1 MSLRGV
7 KCAFAEKNSLVV
19 HLYINANIFG
29 VSMKVKIKNSQLP
42 AILKWFLQLFYW
54 LFAALVLFLVFSN
67 KQNDMSIR
75 LMVVAILTTMSFL
88 LTQLINRYFIPKFYF
103 EGRLFLFFYQLVFT
117 FIASVWFNAI
127 CIMLLLLYMASNT
140 LHGSLPNKTD
150 LILML
155 SGSYIIILFATIVH
169 FVQESYRRT
178 IERDRI
184 SRLKTETELRLN
196 EARLQLLQ
204 GQLHPHFLF
213 NMLNNLYGLW
223 IEKSDTTP
231 DVILKLSALLDYM
244 LYKCN
249 TDRVPLNEEIWFI
262 RNYIELETIRHDKR
276 LKLDIDLPDQAEN
289 ILISPLL
296 LFSFVENAFKHGANK
311 TSGESWIRIR
321 LSYIEGMLQFNV
333 KNSFDAVVN
342 PSEKKGIGLKNVKER
357 LNLLYLEKHRLAIDK
372 ANGVFSVDLSI
383 EIE

>member
-1 MSLRGV
+1 MS
-7 KCAFAEKNSLVV
+7 KNC
-19 HLYINANIFG
+19 HG
-29 VSMKVKIKNSQLP
+29 G
-42 AILKWFLQLFYW
+42 
-54 LFAALVLFLVFSN
+54 
-67 KQNDMSIR
+67 
-75 LMVVAILTTMSFL
+75 
-88 LTQLINRYFIPKFYF
+88 FIPKFYF

-276 LKLDIDLPDQAEN
+276 LKLDIDLPDQTEN

-296 LFSFVENAFKHGANK
+296 LFLFVENAFKHGANK

>member
-1 MSLRGV
+1 MHLP
-7 KCAFAEKNSLVV
+7 KKKSLVV

-29 VSMKVKIKNSQLP
+29 GSMKIKLKDSQLP

-54 LFAALVLFLVFSN
+54 LLAAFVLFIVFSN
-67 KQNDMSIR
+67 KHNDLEIR
-75 LMVVAILTTMSFL
+75 LMVVAVLTTMSFL
-88 LTQLINRYFIPKFYF
+88 MTQLINRYFIPKFFF
-103 EGRLFLFFYQLVFT
+103 EGRIFLFVYQLLFAFV
-117 FIASVWFNAI
+117 ASIWINTMCIVAI
-127 CIMLLLLYMASNT
+127 LWHVAINT
-140 LHGSLPNKTD
+140 LEGGFPNKTD
-150 LILML
+150 LILLL

-178 IERDRI
+178 MERDRI

-196 EARLQLLQ
+196 EARLKLLQ

-223 IEKSDTTP
+223 IEKSDATP

-249 TDRVPLNEEIWFI
+249 KDKVYLNEEVRFI

-276 LKLDIDLPDQAEN
+276 LKLEIELPDQSDDL
-289 ILISPLL
+289 LISPLL

-311 TSGESWIRIR
+311 TSGESWMKICLTFIDGQ
-321 LSYIEGMLQFNV
+321 LHFEVENNYE
-333 KNSFDAVVN
+333 NSVN
-342 PSEKKGIGLKNVKER
+342 IAENKGIGLKNVKER
-357 LNLLYLEKHRLAIDK
+357 LELLYPEKHSLIIGNT
-372 ANGVFSVDLSI
+372 NGIFTVDLSI
-383 EIE
+383 EID